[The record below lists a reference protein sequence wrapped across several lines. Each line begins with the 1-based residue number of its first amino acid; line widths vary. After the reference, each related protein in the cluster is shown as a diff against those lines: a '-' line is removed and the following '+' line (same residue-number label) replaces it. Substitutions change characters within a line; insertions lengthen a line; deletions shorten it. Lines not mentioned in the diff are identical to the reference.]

1 MHYIN
6 SRTYVIILLAG
17 LNFNLKQATVRLSC
31 IYLMKGNVMEIE
43 RKYLI
48 KNIPFSVGA
57 FEHHEI
63 SQGYISTSPVIRV
76 RKNDDE
82 YILTIK
88 GKGLTMREEHELF
101 ITAEEYESLTEK
113 VSGNLI
119 EKTRYLIPDKCF
131 GKPDSTLTIELDIFH
146 GCFEGLIYAE
156 VEFPD
161 EDSMKKYNPPAFMDR
176 EVSDDF
182 LYSNAS
188 LSTMDS
194 AATEAFMRA
203 LHSNQDLQ

>member
-1 MHYIN
+1 
-6 SRTYVIILLAG
+6 
-17 LNFNLKQATVRLSC
+17 
-31 IYLMKGNVMEIE
+31 MEIE
-43 RKYLI
+43 KKYLVN
-48 KNIPFSVGA
+48 KLPFSPEEY
-57 FEHHEI
+57 EHHEI
-63 SQGYISTSPVIRV
+63 SQGYISTSPGIRI

-101 ITAEEYESLTEK
+101 ITSEEYESLTEK

-131 GKPDSTLTIELDIFH
+131 GNPDSTLTIELDIFH
-146 GCFEGLIYAE
+146 GRFEGLIYAE

-161 EDSMKKYNPPAFMDR
+161 EDSMKKYNPPAFMGR

-182 LYSNAS
+182 IYSNAS

-194 AATEAFMRA
+194 AAIEAFMTA
-203 LHSNQDLQ
+203 LHLNQDSQ